1 MDFNHVVRFASPA
14 HAAII
19 SALALAACGGSGGGG
34 GGGSALSVTDKAAA
48 AGFSGVYFALD
59 SSELAG
65 QAGEQNDPQAASFS
79 RAAAKAMQQMRVEA
93 KNTQA
98 CSSGGSITETASTA
112 ESLFAGS
119 IATQR
124 VVADNCEEVIPE
136 AQFSLSQNGIVEV
149 GEVEGGAVLYLRT
162 SGPSDDPDGSD
173 TYSSRSSSP
182 DFVSEID
189 MRGLVEVCDGCS
201 APQSGGTIEQVI
213 YLQARFLFDG
223 QAFELNVGEGSASPL
238 QLVGTLSG
246 STFTADLNGLLGVD
260 VTGTP
265 CAFSA
270 DYETVED
277 LVFENFNGQ
286 EERITG
292 GEMNITVDGGAPL
305 AVVFQADGSLT
316 VDGQTYTEA
325 DLKAFDQ
332 QCGFEA

>member
-1 MDFNHVVRFASPA
+1 MHVHDVVRFASRS
-14 HAAII
+14 HFAII

-34 GGGSALSVTDKAAA
+34 GGSALSVTDKAAA
-48 AGFSGVYFALD
+48 ASFSGVFFALD

-65 QAGEQNDPQAASFS
+65 QAGEQSDPQAARFS
-79 RAAAKAMQQMRVEA
+79 TAAAKAMRQMRVEA

-98 CSSGGSITETASTA
+98 CSNGGSITEAAGSA
-112 ESLFAGS
+112 ESFFAGT

-124 VVADNCEEVIPE
+124 VVADNCQEVIPE
-136 AQFSLSQNGIVEV
+136 AQFSASQNGIVEI

-162 SGPSDDPDGSD
+162 SGPSGDPDGSD

-182 DFVSEID
+182 NFVSEID
-189 MRGLVEVCDGCS
+189 MRGLVEVCDGCA
-201 APQSGGTIEQVI
+201 APQSGGNIEQQVF
-213 YLQARFLFDG
+213 LQARFLFDG
-223 QAFELNVGEGSASPL
+223 QEFQLEVGEDSTRPL

-246 STFTADLNGLLGVD
+246 GTFTAALNGLLGVD

-270 DYETVED
+270 DYETVEE
-277 LVFENFNGQ
+277 LTFEDFNGQ
-286 EERITG
+286 DERITG
-292 GEMNITVDGGAPL
+292 GELNISVDDGAPL

-325 DLKAFDQ
+325 DLKAFDR
-332 QCGFEA
+332 QCGLEA